1 MEPHTPTWHAAYRAV
16 RESSAVLDLP
26 GSGLI
31 EIRGPERRD
40 YLNSLCTNKVDDLV
54 PGRGA
59 RAFLLI
65 PQKGRVLAD
74 FLACETGASLLVECF
89 GGTAGTALETLR
101 KYYFGQQVEFADLA
115 GGWRVLSI
123 QGPES
128 PAVLER
134 AGAGR
139 PDPVEGA
146 HAESALGTTNGR
158 VVRWSDT
165 GETGFHVWV
174 PAADAAAVSATL
186 VAAGAAAGAREA
198 WDTVQIESG
207 IAVAGA
213 ELGPETIP
221 LEAPTEN
228 AISHTKGCYPG
239 QEVIARLWARGRPAR
254 VLRGLRFDGDETPL
268 PGATLDADGKTAAAR
283 VTRSA
288 VSPTLGPV
296 ALAYVHRDHAE
307 AGTRL
312 RTGAVEAEVADL
324 PMVPVHA

>member
-1 MEPHTPTWHAAYRAV
+1 VESDTPTWHAAYRAV
-16 RESSAVLDLP
+16 RESAAVLDLP
-26 GSGLI
+26 GSALI
-31 EIRGPERRD
+31 EIRGPERRT
-40 YLNSLCTNKVDDLV
+40 YLNSLCTNKVDDLE

-59 RAFLLI
+59 RAFLLV

-74 FLACETGASLLVECF
+74 FLACETGESLIVECF
-89 GGTAGTALETLR
+89 GGTAGVALEVLR
-101 KYYFGQQVEFADLA
+101 KYYFGQEVEFTDLSE
-115 GGWRVLSI
+115 GWRVLSL

-134 AGAGR
+134 AGLDL
-139 PDPVEGA
+139 PDAVEGA
-146 HAESALGTTNGR
+146 HTGSAVGTADVR

-165 GETGFHVWV
+165 GETGFHLWV
-174 PAADAAAVSATL
+174 ASGAAAAVSASL
-186 VAAGAAAGAREA
+186 VRGGATAGSQEA
-198 WDTVQIESG
+198 WDAAQIESG

-254 VLRGLRFDGDETPL
+254 LLRGLRFEGDAPL
-268 PGATLDADGKTAAAR
+268 PPGATLDADGKPGAAR

-288 VSPTLGPV
+288 VSPALGPV
-296 ALAYVHRDHAE
+296 ALAYVHRDHVE

-312 RTGAVEAEVADL
+312 RGDAVEAEVADL

>member
-1 MEPHTPTWHAAYRAV
+1 MDRDSPNWHAAYRAV
-16 RESSAVLDLP
+16 RETAAVLDLP
-26 GSGLI
+26 GSSLI
-31 EIRGPERRD
+31 EIRGPERRA
-40 YLNSLCTNKVDDLV
+40 YLNSLCTNKVDDLE

-59 RAFLLI
+59 RAFLLV

-74 FLACETGASLLVECF
+74 FLACETGESLLLECF
-89 GGTAGTALETLR
+89 GDTASPTLEILR
-101 KYYFGQQVEFADLA
+101 KYYFGQEVEFTDLS
-115 GGWRVLSI
+115 GEGRSLSL

-128 PAVLER
+128 GAVLER
-134 AGAGR
+134 VGVDL

-146 HAESALGTTNGR
+146 HAGSAVGTADVR

-174 PAADAAAVSATL
+174 PSEMAAAISSAL
-186 VAAGAAAGAREA
+186 VGEGAAAGAREA

-207 IAVAGA
+207 IAIAGA

-221 LEAPTEN
+221 LEAPTVN

-254 VLRGLRFDGDETPL
+254 LLRGLRFEGGEPL
-268 PGATLDADGKTAAAR
+268 PQGATLDADGKPGAAR

-288 VSPTLGPV
+288 VSPALGPV

-312 RTGAVEAEVADL
+312 RAGPVEAEIADL